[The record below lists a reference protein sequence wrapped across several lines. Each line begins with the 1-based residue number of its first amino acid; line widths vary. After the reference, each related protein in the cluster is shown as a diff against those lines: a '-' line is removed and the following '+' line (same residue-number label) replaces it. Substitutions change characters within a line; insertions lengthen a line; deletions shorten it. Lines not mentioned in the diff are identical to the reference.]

1 VDPPVFVQKV
11 NDLVVSLQVEGRTED
26 DAEVFFF
33 GLIVFELIVFELIV
47 DVFFI
52 DALEAFGLEVL
63 VVLRVAENK
72 CNLYLFFKLPSG
84 TGVFNWT
91 RHFGRFY

>member
-11 NDLVVSLQVEGRTED
+11 NDFVVSLQVEGRTED

-33 GLIVFELIVFELIV
+33 GLIVFELIV

-52 DALEAFGLEVL
+52 DGLEAFGLEVL
-63 VVLRVAENK
+63 VVLGVAENVINK
-72 CNLYLFFKLPSG
+72 YF
-84 TGVFNWT
+84 
-91 RHFGRFY
+91 

>member
-33 GLIVFELIVFELIV
+33 RLIV

-52 DALEAFGLEVL
+52 DGLEAFGLEVL

-84 TGVFNWT
+84 KGVFNWT